1 MYDAP
6 LLGERESWEEVV
18 WWLYIRSCSGLTSF
32 ARARFIDV
40 MRTNFFFKKYSPEA
54 SFCMQREKERREEE
68 RRGRKVYI
76 LTSPSYGC
84 G

>member
-1 MYDAP
+1 M
-6 LLGERESWEEVV
+6 VV
-18 WWLYIRSCSGLTSF
+18 IYKILQWADKSCEGTIY
-32 ARARFIDV
+32 RCDEN
-40 MRTNFFFKKYSPEA
+40 NFFLQKYSPEA
-54 SFCMQREKERREEE
+54 SFCMQRERREEE